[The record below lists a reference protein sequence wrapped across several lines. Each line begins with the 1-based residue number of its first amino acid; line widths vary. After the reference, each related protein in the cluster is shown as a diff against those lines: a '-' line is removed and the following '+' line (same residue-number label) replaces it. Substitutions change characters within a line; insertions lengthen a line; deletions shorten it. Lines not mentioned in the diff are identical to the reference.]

1 MRTTR
6 ILLVAAVLA
15 VSSLP
20 AAACIEPHVQI
31 MASPGAAVVSPA
43 GTTPSLADQGIV
55 VGVMIQDCS
64 LAPAVNFPAQ
74 DIFVASVA
82 PTPAATCRNGSLA
95 DRDTDEMGYTTVSG
109 VIAGGGWTEEGLRL
123 HVSGIPCGE
132 PLPIRL
138 NSPDINGDLVV
149 NLGDFSIFGQDY
161 DTARF
166 RSDFNH
172 DGIVSL
178 HDFSVFGQ
186 HYDERCP

>member
-1 MRTTR
+1 MRTNR
-6 ILLVAAVLA
+6 ILLVAAMLGIC
-15 VSSLP
+15 SLP

-31 MASPGAAVVSPA
+31 MATPGAAVVSPA
-43 GTTPSLADQGIV
+43 GTTPSLAEQGIV
-55 VGVMIQDCS
+55 VGVMIQDCTLAPAANFPAQDVFLAS
-64 LAPAVNFPAQ
+64 VALAPAVNCRGG
-74 DIFVASVA
+74 SV
-82 PTPAATCRNGSLA
+82 A
-95 DRDTDEMGYTTVSG
+95 DRDTDEMGYTTISG

-123 HVSGIPCGE
+123 HVSGIACGQ

-149 NLGDFSIFGQDY
+149 DLGDFSIFGQDY
-161 DTARF
+161 DTGAF

-172 DGIVSL
+172 DGIVGL